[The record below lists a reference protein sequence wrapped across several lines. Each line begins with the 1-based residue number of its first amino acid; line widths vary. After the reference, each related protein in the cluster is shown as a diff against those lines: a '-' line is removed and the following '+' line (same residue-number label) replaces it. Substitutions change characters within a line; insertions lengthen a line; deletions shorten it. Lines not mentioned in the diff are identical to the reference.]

1 MDKKLLDLEIPLKQ
15 EEVMIIKFSAEEEK
29 KE

>member
-1 MDKKLLDLEIPLKQ
+1 MDKKLLDLEIPVKQ
-15 EEVMIIKFSAEEEK
+15 EEVIIFKFSAEEEK